1 MADTQASKV
10 LEDLV
15 DTEAGTLTI
24 ANFRAYY
31 AAYVSE
37 QAGSTPVKYAD
48 FLAVIESY
56 YRNSAIAGEA

>member
-1 MADTQASKV
+1 MASTQATKI

-15 DTEAGTLTI
+15 DAEAGSLTI

-31 AAYVSE
+31 AAYLKE
-37 QAGSTPVKYAD
+37 QTGNIPVKYED
-48 FLAVIESY
+48 YLAVIESY